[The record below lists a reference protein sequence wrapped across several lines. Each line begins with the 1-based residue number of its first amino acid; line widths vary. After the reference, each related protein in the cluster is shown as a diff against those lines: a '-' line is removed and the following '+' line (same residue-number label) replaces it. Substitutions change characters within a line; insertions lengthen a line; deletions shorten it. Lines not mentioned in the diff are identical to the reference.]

1 MILDKVLVE
10 RNVWTMTQPMQI
22 SHPFLFFIPIMA
34 LFVGI
39 QFLTNQRRKRGLAP
53 QDWLKAA
60 LVVLLV
66 ALCLLFAF
74 AKFR

>member
-1 MILDKVLVE
+1 
-10 RNVWTMTQPMQI
+10 MQI

-34 LFVGI
+34 LSLGI
-39 QFLTNQRRKRGLAP
+39 QFLTNQRRKRGLPP
-53 QDWLKAA
+53 QGWPKVA

-66 ALCLLFAF
+66 ALCLLIVF

>member
-1 MILDKVLVE
+1 
-10 RNVWTMTQPMQI
+10 MQI

-34 LFVGI
+34 LSLGI
-39 QFLTNQRRKRGLAP
+39 QFLTNQRRKRGLPP
-53 QDWLKAA
+53 QGWPKVA

>member
-1 MILDKVLVE
+1 
-10 RNVWTMTQPMQI
+10 MQI

-39 QFLTNQRRKRGLAP
+39 QFFTNRRRKRGLPP
-53 QDWLKAA
+53 QDWAKVA
-60 LVVLLV
+60 LVSLLV

-74 AKFR
+74 AKFK